1 MSIKINADELD
12 TLTRE
17 ELIDLIKLEKI
28 DAYLQSNIFE
38 IPAEEMVNTIKKHSK
53 EIAESVEKNN
63 ELLAKLKRLNKGEMK
78 HGKDL

>member
-17 ELIDLIKLEKI
+17 ELIDLIKLKKI

-38 IPAEEMVNTIKKHSK
+38 ISSEEMVNCIKKHSK
-53 EIAESVEKNN
+53 EIAENVEKNN
-63 ELLAKLKRLNKGEMK
+63 KLLAKLKRLNKGE
-78 HGKDL
+78 

>member
-1 MSIKINADELD
+1 MKDALD

-28 DAYLQSNIFE
+28 DAYLRSNIFE
-38 IPAEEMVNTIKKHSK
+38 ISAEEMANSIKKRSK

-63 ELLAKLKRLNKGEMK
+63 KLLAKLKRLNKGE
-78 HGKDL
+78 

>member
-28 DAYLQSNIFE
+28 LAYLESNIFE
-38 IPAEEMVNTIKKHSK
+38 MPAETVNNLFKKHSK

-63 ELLAKLKRLNKGEMK
+63 KLLARLKRLNKGEMK
-78 HGKDL
+78 

>member
-1 MSIKINADELD
+1 MKDALD

-38 IPAEEMVNTIKKHSK
+38 ISAEEMVNSIKKRSK
-53 EIAESVEKNN
+53 EIAESIEKNN
-63 ELLAKLKRLNKGEMK
+63 KLLAKLKRLNKGE
-78 HGKDL
+78 

>member
-17 ELIDLIKLEKI
+17 ELIDLIKLKKI
-28 DAYLQSNIFE
+28 DAYLESNIFE
-38 IPAEEMVNTIKKHSK
+38 ISSEEMVNCIKKHSK

-63 ELLAKLKRLNKGEMK
+63 KLLAKLKRLNKGEMK
-78 HGKDL
+78 HGKNL

>member
-1 MSIKINADELD
+1 MKDALD

-28 DAYLQSNIFE
+28 DAYLQSNICE
-38 IPAEEMVNTIKKHSK
+38 ISAEEMANSIKKRSK

-63 ELLAKLKRLNKGEMK
+63 ELLAKLKRLNKGE
-78 HGKDL
+78 